1 MIPTLSGRI
10 QTRIFLILFIGI
22 PWTLII
28 TPFLPNNRDQIN
40 ALGGNVSLLDT
51 YKTTFTVLAIVLVLG
66 AFVWEFL
73 YHFLQQFRWEKD
85 WPVMFTLFLL
95 IPEAIVARIVFN
107 ALDIGA
113 KFGATATNATFWWH
127 IATTWIVMWLF
138 VLGPIKVLFIR
149 WRFRGGRIFF

>member
-10 QTRIFLILFIGI
+10 QTRIWLILFVGI

-28 TPFLPNNRDQIN
+28 TPILPNQRD
-40 ALGGNVSLLDT
+40 LTGGSLVDT
-51 YKTTFTVLAIVLVLG
+51 YKTTFTVLGIVLALGVL
-66 AFVWEFL
+66 FWEWI
-73 YHFLQQFRWEKD
+73 YHLLQQFRWEKD
-85 WPVMFTLFLL
+85 WPVMFTFFEV
-95 IPEAIVARIVFN
+95 INEAIVAFVVFK
-107 ALDIGA
+107 ALDFDT

-127 IATTWIVMWLF
+127 VVSTWMVMWLF